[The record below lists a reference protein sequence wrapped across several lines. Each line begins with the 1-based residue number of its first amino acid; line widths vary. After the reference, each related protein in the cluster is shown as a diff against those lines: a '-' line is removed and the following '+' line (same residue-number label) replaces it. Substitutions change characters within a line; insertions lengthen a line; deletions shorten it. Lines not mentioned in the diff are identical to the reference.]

1 MKKRIVLSGL
11 LAAALTLSLSA
22 CGGDQDAG
30 GDPGAHPY
38 PDIHAGAHPHSHA
51 GAPAAPKWGDQVF
64 AKTFTSGDGAT
75 VLTASFT
82 LPLIQN
88 TDGLPRRGGHQRVVQ
103 GRGGQPD
110 AGGRG
115 GL

>member
-1 MKKRIVLSGL
+1 MLVP
-11 LAAALTLSLSA
+11 T
-22 CGGDQDAG
+22 
-30 GDPGAHPY
+30 
-38 PDIHAGAHPHSHA
+38 PHSHA
-51 GAPAAPKWGDQVF
+51 GACRSQVGDQVF

-88 TDGLPRRGGHQRVVQ
+88 TDACPAGAHQRVVQ

>member
-11 LAAALTLSLSA
+11 LAAALTLSLTA
-22 CGGDQDAG
+22 CGGDKMPEETPVPTPIQTST
-30 GDPGAHPY
+30 PVPT
-38 PDIHAGAHPHSHA
+38 PTPTP
-51 GAPAAPKWGDQVF
+51 APAAPKWGDQVF

-75 VLTASFT
+75 VLTAS
-82 LPLIQN
+82 
-88 TDGLPRRGGHQRVVQ
+88 LPRRDGHQRVVQ

>member
-11 LAAALTLSLSA
+11 LAAALTLSLTA
-22 CGGDQDAG
+22 CGGDKMPEETPVPTPIQTSTLV
-30 GDPGAHPY
+30 PTPT
-38 PDIHAGAHPHSHA
+38 PTP
-51 GAPAAPKWGDQVF
+51 APAAPKWGDQVF

-88 TDGLPRRGGHQRVVQ
+88 TDARRDGHQRVVQ

-115 GL
+115 DL

>member
-11 LAAALTLSLSA
+11 LAAALTLSLTA
-22 CGGDQDAG
+22 CGGDKMPEETPVPTPSRHPRRCPPPLPRRRLPLPSG
-30 GDPGAHPY
+30 GIRSLP
-38 PDIHAGAHPHSHA
+38 
-51 GAPAAPKWGDQVF
+51 
-64 AKTFTSGDGAT
+64 KTFTSGDGAT
-75 VLTASFT
+75 VLTASVHPPADT
-82 LPLIQN
+82 EHRR
-88 TDGLPRRGGHQRVVQ
+88 LPRRDGHQRVVQ

>member
-11 LAAALTLSLSA
+11 LAAALTLSLTA
-22 CGGDQDAG
+22 CGGDKMPEETPVPTPIQTST
-30 GDPGAHPY
+30 PVPT
-38 PDIHAGAHPHSHA
+38 PTPTP
-51 GAPAAPKWGDQVF
+51 APAAPKWGDQVF
-64 AKTFTSGDGAT
+64 AKTFTSGDG
-75 VLTASFT
+75 
-82 LPLIQN
+82 
-88 TDGLPRRGGHQRVVQ
+88 GHQRAVL

>member
-11 LAAALTLSLSA
+11 LAAALTLSLTA
-22 CGGDQDAG
+22 CGGDKMPEETPVPTPIQTST
-30 GDPGAHPY
+30 PVPT
-38 PDIHAGAHPHSHA
+38 PTPTP
-51 GAPAAPKWGDQVF
+51 APAAPKWGDQVF

-82 LPLIQN
+82 PAD
-88 TDGLPRRGGHQRVVQ
+88 TEHRRLPRRGGHQRVVQ